1 MINILHIA
9 KIREHSINGVNVAV
23 PQHVISQAKF
33 ANVYFLNV
41 NKVKIDFLKEYQIDE
56 NDNLEQFISDKK
68 IDLVVFHEAYIKEF
82 LKISKKIRKLN
93 INYIIIPH
101 GELTTEALKNKK
113 IKKFIANKLLF
124 NAYFKGA
131 KSIQC
136 LSNHELEQT
145 KFPSKFVATNGINM
159 PKEKKELFSE
169 NKLSFVY
176 IGRLEVYTKGIDLML
191 GAINLLQE
199 RLRKANVVF
208 KIFGPDAKGRM
219 DSIRNLIKQ
228 YNIRDLVFLEHE
240 IIGEKK
246 RQELLDADIFI
257 QTSRTEGMPMGILEA
272 LSYGIP
278 CLVTD
283 GTTLGE
289 LIEEYNAG
297 WKCSCDVN
305 SIANTLQFILDNVI
319 DYETLSDNSR
329 KLVKD
334 NFQWD
339 IISQNTIEKYKNF
352 CT

>member
-9 KIREHSINGVNVAV
+9 KIMEHSLNGVNVVV
-23 PQHVISQAKF
+23 PQHIISQSKF
-33 ANVYFLNV
+33 AKVYFLNV
-41 NKVKIDFLKEYQIDE
+41 NKVKIGTLKEYQIDE
-56 NDNLEQFISDKK
+56 EDNLEQIISDKK

-101 GELTTEALKNKK
+101 GELTTEALKKKRIKK
-113 IKKFIANKLLF
+113 IIANKLLF
-124 NAYFKGA
+124 NHYLKGA

-136 LSNHELEQT
+136 LSKYELEQT
-145 KFPSKFVATNGINM
+145 KFPCKFVGTNGINI
-159 PKEKKELFSE
+159 PKKKKEVFSK
-169 NKLSFVY
+169 NKISFVY
-176 IGRLEVYTKGIDLML
+176 IGRLETYPKGIDLML
-191 GAINLLQE
+191 GAINLLQK
-199 RLRKANVVF
+199 RLRKSNVEF

-219 DSIRNLIKQ
+219 DNIRNLIKQ

-246 RQELLDADIFI
+246 RQELLGADIFI
-257 QTSRTEGMPMGILEA
+257 QTSRFEGMPMGILEA

-305 SIANTLQFILDNVI
+305 SIANTLQFILDNII
-319 DYETLSDNSR
+319 DYKTLSDNSR

-339 IISQNTIEKYKNF
+339 IISQNTIKEYKHF

>member
-9 KIREHSINGVNVAV
+9 KIREHSLNGVNVVV
-23 PQHVISQAKF
+23 PQHIISQSKF
-33 ANVYFLNV
+33 AKVYFLNV
-41 NKVKIDFLKEYQIDE
+41 NKVKIDLLKEYQIDE
-56 NDNLEQFISDKK
+56 DDNLEQIISDKK
-68 IDLVVFHEAYIKEF
+68 IDLIVFHEAYIKEF

-101 GELTTEALKNKK
+101 GELTTEALKKK
-113 IKKFIANKLLF
+113 RIKKFVANKLLF
-124 NAYFKGA
+124 NPYLKGA

-136 LSNHELEQT
+136 LSNYELEQT
-145 KFPSKFVATNGINM
+145 KFPCKFVGTNGISI
-159 PKEKKELFSE
+159 PKEKKAIFSK
-169 NKLSFVY
+169 NKISFIY
-176 IGRLEVYTKGIDLML
+176 IGRLELYQKGIDLML

-219 DSIRNLIKQ
+219 ENIQKLIKQ
-228 YNIRDLVFLEHE
+228 YNISDLVILEHE
-240 IIGEKK
+240 IMGEKK
-246 RQELLDADIFI
+246 KQELLESDIFI
-257 QTSRTEGMPMGILEA
+257 QTSRFEGMPMSILEA

-289 LIEEYNAG
+289 LIHEYNAG
-297 WKCSCDVN
+297 WSCSCDVN

-339 IISQNTIEKYKNF
+339 IISQNTIKEYKHF